1 VLLQVQC
8 QCRSRL
14 RNQFLPHCGRLYSAA
29 PHLDEKEVLEL
40 VAVEEAVDQR
50 GVMPDFQYQ
59 MTICA
64 CWEIDE
70 IDRLGQSMSFA
81 LQVAL

>member
-1 VLLQVQC
+1 
-8 QCRSRL
+8 
-14 RNQFLPHCGRLYSAA
+14 
-29 PHLDEKEVLEL
+29 VLEL